1 VIDLA
6 PPHLWLRSPVE
17 LLRVDTVDLLPDVRA
32 GLVALLRDLD
42 PADWDRDTACPGW
55 TVADVARHLLGVE
68 LGNVSRRRDGHRV
81 DPPPGADLPSWLDG
95 LNEGWVRAARLLSPR
110 VIADLLDVAGAWF
123 EAHAAGLDLD
133 AAGPP
138 VWWVGP
144 EPAPVWLDVARE
156 YTERW
161 VHQQQIRDAT
171 GRPGLDGARYAG
183 PVIATFVHALPRSL
197 AGAGAAPGAL
207 VDLVV
212 TGEGGGTW
220 HAVRDEAGGWDLRPG
235 PSADP
240 ACALTGTVR
249 DAWRMYAGDP
259 GATLAATGDPAL
271 ATAALGGRAVI
282 TSSP

>member
-1 VIDLA
+1 VDF
-6 PPHLWLRSPVE
+6 
-17 LLRVDTVDLLPDVRA
+17 LRVETAGLLPEVRV

-42 PADWDRDTACPGW
+42 DAEWDRDTACPGW
-55 TVADVARHLLGVE
+55 TVADIARHLAGVD

-81 DPPPGADLPSWLDG
+81 DPPPGADLPTWLDG
-95 LNEGWVRAARLLSPR
+95 FSEQWVHATRLLSPR
-110 VIADLLDVAGAWF
+110 VLADLLDVAGGWF
-123 EAHAAGLDLD
+123 EAHVAGLDLD

-171 GRPGLDGARYAG
+171 GRPGLTGSRHAG

-197 AGAGAAPGAL
+197 AGASPAPGTT

-212 TGEGGGTW
+212 TGEGGGVW
-220 HAVRDEAGGWDLRPG
+220 HAVRDGAGWDLRPG
-235 PSADP
+235 PSAAP
-240 ACALTGTVR
+240 ACTLTGTVR
-249 DAWRMYAGDP
+249 DAWRMYSGDP

-271 ATAALGGRAVI
+271 AAPALGGRAII
-282 TSSP
+282 TAPP

>member
-95 LNEGWVRAARLLSPR
+95 LNEGWVRAARLLSAR

-161 VHQQQIRDAT
+161 GAPAADS
-171 GRPGLDGARYAG
+171 GRHR
-183 PVIATFVHALPRSL
+183 TSRPRRC
-197 AGAGAAPGAL
+197 
-207 VDLVV
+207 
-212 TGEGGGTW
+212 
-220 HAVRDEAGGWDLRPG
+220 AVRRARDRHVRACAAAVAGRRRRRPRGPGRAGGHG
-235 PSADP
+235 
-240 ACALTGTVR
+240 
-249 DAWRMYAGDP
+249 
-259 GATLAATGDPAL
+259 
-271 ATAALGGRAVI
+271 
-282 TSSP
+282 